1 MSSVSLWLGHSVSQ
15 SGPEAEVGRREERV
29 SRHRRHVE
37 MKAELAAAALGV
49 GSLL

>member
-1 MSSVSLWLGHSVSQ
+1 MAGGVVCLGAGQ
-15 SGPEAEVGRREERV
+15 RLEVGGREERV

-49 GSLL
+49 GSLP